1 LASWRARPARCAR
14 LARRSA
20 SLARTNH
27 WCSLTQ
33 GKSISLIC
41 GALSWLAKNTDEYGL
56 PKAPAASSEDKA
68 AANEDTA
75 STKAAEPTWLAD
87 FDRKQEDRETQFQQ
101 ATMQTALAEIDRI
114 RQEPSPTAKKR
125 KIALA
130 YGHHERKRTQ
140 RGGAKT
146 VQSGEPSR
154 NSGTADG
161 EEHLVD
167 SYDSDRAGW
176 TGSGS
181 DSEPEVAP
189 SLVPARPSSFGEEDP
204 VRSLPVVKII
214 YCSRTHS
221 QISQFI
227 REINKT
233 VFGAHIRVV
242 SLGSRKNL
250 CVNQAVTSLRSD
262 LRMTDKCLDMLQ
274 GAKGKTAASKKP
286 AKCPFYEK
294 ELLHHYKDYALVRF
308 GCCCC

>member
-1 LASWRARPARCAR
+1 
-14 LARRSA
+14 
-20 SLARTNH
+20 
-27 WCSLTQ
+27 
-33 GKSISLIC
+33 
-41 GALSWLAKNTDEYGL
+41 
-56 PKAPAASSEDKA
+56 
-68 AANEDTA
+68 
-75 STKAAEPTWLAD
+75 
-87 FDRKQEDRETQFQQ
+87 
-101 ATMQTALAEIDRI
+101 MQTALAEIDRI

-130 YGHHERKRTQ
+130 YGHHERKRAQ
-140 RGGAKT
+140 RGGTKT
-146 VQSGEPSR
+146 ALHRAPSGDDVA
-154 NSGTADG
+154 ADG

-167 SYDSDRAGW
+167 SYDSDRAGQ

-181 DSEPEVAP
+181 DSEAEVAP
-189 SLVPARPSSFGEEDP
+189 SLAPGRPGGFGEEDP

-221 QISQFI
+221 QISQFV

-242 SLGSRKNL
+242 TLGSRKNL
-250 CVNQAVTSLRSD
+250 CVNEAVTSLRSD

-274 GAKGKTAASKKP
+274 GAKGKTAAGKKP

-294 ELLHHYKDYALVRF
+294 ELLRHYKDYALVRV